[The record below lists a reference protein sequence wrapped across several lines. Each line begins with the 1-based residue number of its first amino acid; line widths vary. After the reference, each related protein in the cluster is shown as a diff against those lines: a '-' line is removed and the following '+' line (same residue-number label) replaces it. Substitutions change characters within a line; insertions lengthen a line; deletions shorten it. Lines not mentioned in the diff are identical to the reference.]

1 MKTMIAFFLG
11 SMLFASY
18 TSGRAQSK
26 TESPK
31 GTSKSTAVSE
41 KFVID
46 KKESTITWKCSM
58 AIALKGG
65 HTGFISAS
73 KGDLLIEK
81 NQLTGGTIDIDMNSI
96 ADEHHNSD
104 NNLIEHLKSAD
115 FFDAQKFPISTFDI
129 TKVAPAEGGSVKVT
143 GNLTVKGITH
153 EISFPATVEVK
164 DGVVKANG
172 KVTIDRTKWDVRYK
186 SAAFF
191 SSLADEAIS
200 DSIEFEMKVV
210 ARK

>member
-1 MKTMIAFFLG
+1 MKMMIALLAG
-11 SMLFASY
+11 SMMFTSY
-18 TSGRAQSK
+18 TSCNAQNKS
-26 TESPK
+26 ELPK
-31 GTSKSTAVSE
+31 GTSKTTAVSE

-46 KKESTITWKCSM
+46 KKESIVTWKCSM
-58 AIALKGG
+58 VIAIKGG

-73 KGDLLIEK
+73 KGELLIEK
-81 NQLTGGTIDIDMNSI
+81 NQLVGGTVDIDMSTI
-96 ADEHHNSD
+96 TDEHHNSD
-104 NNLIEHLKSAD
+104 NGLIDHLKSPD
-115 FFDAQKFPISTFDI
+115 FFDVEKFPISTFVV
-129 TKVAPAEGGSVKVT
+129 TKVAPADGGNVTVT

-164 DGVVKANG
+164 DDIVKANG

-200 DSIEFEMKVV
+200 DSIEFEMNVV
-210 ARK
+210 AKK